1 MSGERTVRGPMIIL
15 TNFQTQL
22 PGRVRLFHANRLKQY
37 HERLHISEV
46 VEALG
51 AAVIE
56 YDGEEE
62 DDLLVSF
69 TSNQTETYKDVQS
82 NPDLSPENRREF
94 ENLIKEF
101 KDVFTDVPE
110 VTNLGEHCILLTS
123 VTSVRSKAYP
133 VPYAMKGALDKEI
146 DLMLSLGVIEP
157 STAAYASPLLM
168 VNKN

>member
-15 TNFQTQL
+15 TNFQIQL
-22 PGRVRLFHANRLKQY
+22 PGRVRLFHANWLKQY
-37 HERLHISEV
+37 HKRLHISEV

-82 NPDLSPENRREF
+82 NPDLSPENG
-94 ENLIKEF
+94 ENLKF